1 MYLILFRADFPR
13 TMNGVKQVIFI
24 FHIFSMQMH
33 NTNMHTMNG
42 ISFKFNKIKKTSL
55 KVFAHNSEL
64 FLWTCN
70 TSGRRYRR
78 RVGAR
83 ENRSNRKYFSV
94 LCFVLFINLKQRTS
108 HCVNQGCSKLLS
120 EIHFPAKYSWN
131 CAFRL

>member
-64 FLWTCN
+64 FL
-70 TSGRRYRR
+70 
-78 RVGAR
+78 
-83 ENRSNRKYFSV
+83 
-94 LCFVLFINLKQRTS
+94 
-108 HCVNQGCSKLLS
+108 
-120 EIHFPAKYSWN
+120 
-131 CAFRL
+131 